1 MPSPQVLVLILLRAY
16 ENEVFDAL
24 ETKKAPSTVVEGAFI
39 RVIPKGFEPLTFALE
54 GRCSI
59 QLSYGTDFFED
70 MSKQLSVDLNGQ
82 TN

>member
-1 MPSPQVLVLILLRAY
+1 VDESSSTIPAELLRLFSFLRAY

-59 QLSYGTDFFED
+59 QLSYGTNTLWKDHLIE
-70 MSKQLSVDLNGQ
+70 
-82 TN
+82 

>member
-1 MPSPQVLVLILLRAY
+1 VDESSSPLPWEVLRLFSFPCAY
-16 ENEVFDAL
+16 ENAVFDAL

-59 QLSYGTDFFED
+59 QLSYGTNVLWKYHFIE
-70 MSKQLSVDLNGQ
+70 
-82 TN
+82 

>member
-1 MPSPQVLVLILLRAY
+1 VDQSSSSLPLENLKLFSFPCAY

-24 ETKKAPSTVVEGAFI
+24 ETKKAPSTIVEGAFI

-59 QLSYGTDFFED
+59 QLSYGTIIYLIE
-70 MSKQLSVDLNGQ
+70 
-82 TN
+82 